1 MNMYVTVVRPFAEE
15 GTTKRLDCI
24 AKLFVITGHCELEK
38 LE

>member
-15 GTTKRLDCI
+15 GTTKRI